1 LRLAPFTKVGQMFQ
15 TALAASQSQSAVAAQ
30 RIDLRSDLEIA
41 RLPRRRLAAKEHVF
55 IAGDPRA
62 YLYKLDSGVV
72 CLYRVALSGRRQVTG
87 FAFAGD
93 IFGMGALTS
102 HVLSAQALRISKIQ
116 SIPIA
121 ALTHLVGNDP
131 RFGLKLY
138 EAACLELAS
147 TQQTLL
153 VIKRP
158 ALERLAGFLLVF
170 AQRNGRNG
178 EDPEL
183 LILPM
188 TRADIGDFLG
198 LTIETVS
205 RMFSKLQAEGVI
217 EIKQRGP
224 IRVVDV
230 GRLKELG
237 SPEEL
242 VAQ

>member
-1 LRLAPFTKVGQMFQ
+1 MFQ
-15 TALAASQSQSAVAAQ
+15 TALAASQTQSAIAPH
-30 RIDLRSDLEIA
+30 RFDRRSDVDGEIA
-41 RLPRRRLAAKEHVF
+41 RVPARRLEAKEHVF
-55 IAGDPRA
+55 LAGDPRA

-72 CLYRVALSGRRQVTG
+72 CLYRMVVSGRRQVTG

-93 IFGMGALTS
+93 IFGMGALS
-102 HVLSAQALRISKIQ
+102 RHVLSAQALRTTRVQ
-116 SIPIA
+116 VIPIA
-121 ALTHLVGNDP
+121 ALARLAGNDP

-147 TQQTLL
+147 TQHTLL
-153 VIKRP
+153 VIRRP
-158 ALERLAGFLLVF
+158 ALERLAGFLLVW

-178 EDPEL
+178 EDPEI

-217 EIKQRGP
+217 EIKQRGS
-224 IRVVDV
+224 IRVLDI
-230 GRLKELG
+230 GKLKQLG
-237 SPEEL
+237 SPEEII
-242 VAQ
+242 AQ

>member
-1 LRLAPFTKVGQMFQ
+1 MLE
-15 TALAASQSQSAVAAQ
+15 TALAASQTQSALAQ
-30 RIDLRSDLEIA
+30 HRFDRRSDPEAEVA
-41 RLPRRRLAAKEHVF
+41 RVPTRRLEAKVHVF
-55 IAGDPRA
+55 LAGDPRA

-72 CLYRVALSGRRQVTG
+72 CLYRIVVSGRRQVTG

-93 IFGMGALTS
+93 IFGMGALNR
-102 HVLSAQALRISKIQ
+102 HVLSAQALRTTRVQ
-116 SIPIA
+116 SIPIG
-121 ALTHLVGNDP
+121 ALGRLAGNDP

-158 ALERLAGFLLVF
+158 ALERLAGFLLVW

-178 EDPEL
+178 DDPEL

-224 IRVVDV
+224 IRVLDI
-230 GRLKELG
+230 GKLKALG
-237 SPEEL
+237 SPED
-242 VAQ
+242 VIAQ

>member
-1 LRLAPFTKVGQMFQ
+1 MLQA
-15 TALAASQSQSAVAAQ
+15 ALAASQTQSAVAAPRVDQ
-30 RIDLRSDLEIA
+30 RSDLESEIA
-41 RLPRRRLAAKEHVF
+41 RVPRRRLEAKEHVF

-72 CLYRVALSGRRQVTG
+72 CLYRMVLSGRRQVTG

-93 IFGMGALTS
+93 IFGMGALS
-102 HVLSAQALRISKIQ
+102 RHVLSAQALRTSRVQ
-116 SIPIA
+116 SVPIA
-121 ALTHLVGNDP
+121 ALTRLAGSDP
-131 RFGLKLY
+131 CFGLKLY

-147 TQQTLL
+147 TQQALL

-158 ALERLAGFLLVF
+158 ALERLAGFLLVW

-188 TRADIGDFLG
+188 RRADIGDFLG

-224 IRVVDV
+224 IRVLDI
-230 GRLKELG
+230 GKLKALG
-237 SPEEL
+237 YPEDIITP
-242 VAQ
+242 

>member
-1 LRLAPFTKVGQMFQ
+1 MPT
-15 TALAASQSQSAVAAQ
+15 
-30 RIDLRSDLEIA
+30 
-41 RLPRRRLAAKEHVF
+41 RRLEAKEHVF
-55 IAGDPRA
+55 LAGDPRA

-72 CLYRVALSGRRQVTG
+72 CLYRIVVSGRRQVTG

-93 IFGMGALTS
+93 IFGMGALNR
-102 HVLSAQALRISKIQ
+102 HVLSAQALRTIRVQ

-121 ALTHLVGNDP
+121 ALGRLAGNDP

-158 ALERLAGFLLVF
+158 ALERLAGFLLVW

-178 EDPEL
+178 EDPEI

-224 IRVVDV
+224 IRVLDI
-230 GRLKELG
+230 RKLQELG
-237 SPEEL
+237 SPED
-242 VAQ
+242 VIAQ

>member
-1 LRLAPFTKVGQMFQ
+1 MLH
-15 TALAASQSQSAVAAQ
+15 TALAASQAQSALAPQ
-30 RIDLRSDLEIA
+30 RVDQRFDLGSEGA
-41 RLPRRRLAAKEHVF
+41 RVPRRRLEAKEHVF
-55 IAGDPRA
+55 ITGDPRA

-72 CLYRVALSGRRQVTG
+72 CLYRMVLSGRRQVTG

-93 IFGMGALTS
+93 IFGMGALS
-102 HVLSAQALRISKIQ
+102 RHVLSAQALSASKVQ
-116 SIPIA
+116 SVPIA
-121 ALTHLVGNDP
+121 AITRLAGNDP
-131 RFGLKLY
+131 NFGLKLY
-138 EAACLELAS
+138 EAACRELAS

-158 ALERLAGFLLVF
+158 ALERLAGFLLVW

-217 EIKQRGP
+217 QVKQRGP
-224 IRVVDV
+224 IRVLDI
-230 GRLKELG
+230 RKLKELG
-237 SPEEL
+237 YPEDIIT
-242 VAQ
+242 Q